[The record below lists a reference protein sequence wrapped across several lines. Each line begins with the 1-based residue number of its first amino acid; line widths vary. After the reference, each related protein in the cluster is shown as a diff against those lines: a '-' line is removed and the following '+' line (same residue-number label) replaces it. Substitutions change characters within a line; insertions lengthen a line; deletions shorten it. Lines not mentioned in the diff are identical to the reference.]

1 MTEKVV
7 TVALNGLI
15 LCNAPEG
22 RREVHEWG
30 ERVRLLRL
38 VKVYLR

>member
-1 MTEKVV
+1 MTEQVITV
-7 TVALNGLI
+7 TLNGLI
-15 LCNAPEG
+15 LGNAPEG

-30 ERVRLLRL
+30 ERVGLLRL

>member
-7 TVALNGLI
+7 TVTLNGLI
-15 LCNAPEG
+15 LGNATEG
-22 RREVHEWG
+22 RREVHERG
-30 ERVRLLRL
+30 QRVGLLRL